1 MLLIDAQL
9 FSNCESNTNYNMGLQ
24 SFDYP
29 PTLMTMQIND
39 EVGVTH
45 VTFRWKDYIMQG
57 NGVGCYQNKGL
68 PKAEPRGPAI

>member
-1 MLLIDAQL
+1 VVLLIAAQL

-29 PTLMTMQIND
+29 TTLMTMQIND

-45 VTFRWKDYIMQG
+45 VTFRWKHYIM
-57 NGVGCYQNKGL
+57 
-68 PKAEPRGPAI
+68 